1 MKRILRNLF
10 VMSIFLLGG
19 ATLAI
24 AQPTVRGKV
33 TDA

>member
-19 ATLAI
+19 GNACYSSAY
-24 AQPTVRGKV
+24 RKGKG
-33 TDA
+33 D